1 MYPLM
6 YVFKPNA
13 LITKWPLP
21 IVFIILIYNIIL
33 YIGALIYHLSIN
45 NKIIYN
51 TERYVTIL

>member
-1 MYPLM
+1 M
-6 YVFKPNA
+6 YVIKQNA
-13 LITKWPLP
+13 EMIKGPLP